1 MGFGMDRMQ
10 IVVEYYKYDPDGPV
24 SPYWIGFAEHIAK
37 ITRQETLAE
46 FKTALD
52 KMQDNK
58 K

>member
-1 MGFGMDRMQ
+1 MDRMQ